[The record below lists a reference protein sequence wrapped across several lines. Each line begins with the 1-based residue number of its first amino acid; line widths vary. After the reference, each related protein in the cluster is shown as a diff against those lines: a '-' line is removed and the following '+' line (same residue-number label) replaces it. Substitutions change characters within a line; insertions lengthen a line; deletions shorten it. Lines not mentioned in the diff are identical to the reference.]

1 MQWLSAYYILGRY
14 LNLSNILSSHI
25 FDEKMSGETF
35 LFFKGVVIYMIAT
48 QQTNTKNMLKKKPDR
63 NFLIDIINNNSNSI
77 IDTRQIISRIFPEEK
92 KPTSSPENVASGS
105 GLKRGRG
112 LASNMNQ
119 LISRTENLIKGAQLG
134 NKTRELFNELDS
146 NLQVLID
153 KKKITKRYRDD
164 IMKKL
169 FF

>member
-1 MQWLSAYYILGRY
+1 
-14 LNLSNILSSHI
+14 
-25 FDEKMSGETF
+25 
-35 LFFKGVVIYMIAT
+35 
-48 QQTNTKNMLKKKPDR
+48 MLKKKPDR